1 MNGVYNVWNDAV
13 GENVANNVNEI
24 VDRFNDYSNVFVNA
38 LNEAIGEINRE
49 HIVYK
54 SERNEILELQATIE
68 EDIF

>member
-68 EDIF
+68 ADIF